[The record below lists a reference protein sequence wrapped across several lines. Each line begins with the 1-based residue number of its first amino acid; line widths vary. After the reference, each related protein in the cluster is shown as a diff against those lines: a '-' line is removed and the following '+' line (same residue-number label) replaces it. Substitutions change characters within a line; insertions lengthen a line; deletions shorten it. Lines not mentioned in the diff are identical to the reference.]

1 MRKTLLVLTLAFSSM
16 TAFAQVQGDDV
27 IRVDTQLVDVPLAVS
42 SPAGVPLKGLKASN
56 FLIYEDGK
64 KQETVD
70 FSTTTAPFEVA
81 LLLDTSGST
90 RNDLQLIQRAARD
103 FVSSLRPGDRVAVV
117 GFDTERRGD
126 QAYAV
131 SDILTPLT

>member
-1 MRKTLLVLTLAFSSM
+1 MRKILFILGFAFLATTS
-16 TAFAQVQGDDV
+16 FAQVKGDDV
-27 IRVDTQLVDVPLAVS
+27 IRVDTQLVDVPLAVR

-70 FSTTTAPFEVA
+70 CSTTTAPVEVA
-81 LLLDTSGST
+81 LLLETSGST

-103 FVSSLRPGDRVAVV
+103 FVSSLRPGDRVAVIA
-117 GFDTERRGD
+117 FNTERRGD
-126 QAYAV
+126 QQSAV
-131 SDILTPLT
+131 SDIMT